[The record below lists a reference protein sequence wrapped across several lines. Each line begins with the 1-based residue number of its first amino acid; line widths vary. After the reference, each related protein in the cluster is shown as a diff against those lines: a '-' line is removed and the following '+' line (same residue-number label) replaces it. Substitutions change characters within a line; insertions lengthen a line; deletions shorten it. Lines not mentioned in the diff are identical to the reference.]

1 LKRRVVV
8 RREARDE
15 LTEAAEW
22 YRSKSPALVARFRAA
37 VRQTVLRISERPA
50 VYAEV
55 SEGVRRALTNQ
66 FPYAIFFSDEPSGIA
81 ILAVKHQAQ
90 DPASWPKRF

>member
-1 LKRRVVV
+1 M
-8 RREARDE
+8 
-15 LTEAAEW
+15 
-22 YRSKSPALVARFRAA
+22 
-37 VRQTVLRISERPA
+37 ISERPA

-66 FPYAIFFSDEPSGIA
+66 FPYAIFFSDEPSGIV

-90 DPASWPKRF
+90 DPASWPKRL